1 MRTRQSIATV
11 TAVALVSALGLSAC
25 GTGGSSESGASA
37 DGVITLSIYI
47 DSDPLTSIAL
57 WDSLVEKF
65 NSSHDK
71 IQISY
76 ETHPGG
82 SEGDNLVK
90 TRLATGDMNDL
101 LWYNSGSLLK
111 ALRPDETLVDLSD
124 QEWTDKV
131 NDNWKQAVST
141 DSGLYELPVGT
152 SFAFGMIYN
161 KDIYKNLGLKIPRSW
176 DEFMANNEKIKAA
189 GITPVVQTYSDTWSS
204 QIPVLGDAYNVMAA
218 DPDWAD
224 KYTANKAKYV
234 DEPAIQG
241 FQHMQDV
248 FDRGYMNDDFASA
261 TYNDGMKMLAE
272 GTGAHYPMLTSNA
285 AAAIGQ
291 NYPDADSKIGVFPIP
306 SDSPE
311 INGLTIGTPKGMSI
325 PKSTKGDKLKA
336 AIEVL
341 NWLATPQA
349 CEAIGSAIP
358 VGGPFVIDGCDVPEG
373 AASLISDMTPYFD
386 EGKTGLALEFLS
398 PIKGPSLEQITVQ
411 VGSGISSAAEGAAL
425 YDQDVEKQAQ
435 QLGLKGW

>member
-25 GTGGSSESGASA
+25 GTGGLSESGASA
-37 DGVITLSIYI
+37 DGVTALSIYI
-47 DSDPLTSIAL
+47 DSDPSSIAL

-101 LWYNSGSLLK
+101 FWYNSGSLLK
-111 ALRPDETLVDLSD
+111 ALRPDATLVDLSD
-124 QEWTDKV
+124 QEWADKV
-131 NDNWKQAVST
+131 NDNWKQAAST
-141 DSGLYELPVGT
+141 DSGLYGLPVGA

-161 KDIYKNLGLKIPRSW
+161 KDIYKNLGLKIPQSW

-189 GITPVVQTYSDTWSS
+189 GITPVVQTYSDTWTS
-204 QIPVLGDAYNVMAA
+204 QVPVLGDAYNVMAA

-261 TYNDGMKMLAE
+261 TYDDGVKMLAE
-272 GTGAHYPMLTSNA
+272 GTGAHYPMLTSNV

-311 INGLTIGTPKGMSI
+311 INGLTIGTPNGMYI
-325 PKSTKGDKLKA
+325 PKSTEGDKLKA
-336 AIEVL
+336 AIELL
-341 NWLATPQA
+341 NWLSTPQV
-349 CEAIGSAIP
+349 CEAIGSAIT